1 MDFVPYIEPLFP
13 AMLMGITGVAGIEH
27 WERIRGK
34 PVPLVSPHD
43 IWTIWHVMA
52 EASQS
57 FRNFGQ
63 VTKIKTRQQP
73 GGQSGAHIPK
83 LQEFQRCKCSK

>member
-13 AMLMGITGVAGIEH
+13 AMLMGITGVVGIWH
-27 WERIRGK
+27 WGHVMRGK
-34 PVPLVSPHD
+34 PMHLVSQHD

-63 VTKIKTRQQP
+63 VTMIKTRQQC

-83 LQEFQRCKCSK
+83 LQELQRCK

>member
-43 IWTIWHVMA
+43 IWTIMA
-52 EASQS
+52 CH
-57 FRNFGQ
+57 G
-63 VTKIKTRQQP
+63 
-73 GGQSGAHIPK
+73 
-83 LQEFQRCKCSK
+83 